1 MAGMSPTQLTLR
13 KLKSEGYT
21 TVEITEHW
29 NSWARVRQDLFSIID
44 VLAVKD
50 GVTTGI
56 QVTSKAN
63 ANARIKKIAN
73 SEHISNLRDAGWKI
87 LVHGWFKNKS
97 NKWEVKEIDIS

>member
-1 MAGMSPTQLTLR
+1 MATSPTQLTLK

-21 TVEITEHW
+21 TVQITEVW
-29 NSWARVRQDLFSIID
+29 NSWAKVRQDLFQIID

-50 GVTTGI
+50 GLTTGI

-63 ANARIKKIAN
+63 VNARIKKIAD
-73 SEHISNLRDAGWKI
+73 SEHIANLRDAGWKI

-97 NKWEVKEIDIS
+97 NRWECKEIDVS